1 MFEAD
6 DPGVPPKIIKG
17 KSEVRRIGTGI
28 LYLVRFF
35 DKSNSWYSV
44 FFWRFCSIINPGF
57 LGNGLRQA
65 NSSTCLKTR
74 VRDPSDIIRWRY

>member
-17 KSEVRRIGTGI
+17 KSEGRRTGTGI

-44 FFWRFCSIINPGF
+44 FFGASVALLTPD
-57 LGNGLRQA
+57 
-65 NSSTCLKTR
+65 S
-74 VRDPSDIIRWRY
+74 